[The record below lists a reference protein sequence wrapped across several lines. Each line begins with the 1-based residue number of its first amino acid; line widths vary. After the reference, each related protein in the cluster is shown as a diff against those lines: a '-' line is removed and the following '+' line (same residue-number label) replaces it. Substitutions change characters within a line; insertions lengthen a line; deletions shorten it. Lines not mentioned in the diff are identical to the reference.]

1 MKSIHRRLA
10 VISALTIIPATAVL
24 AQSTDTAD
32 RRIRIVVPFA
42 PGGQSDI
49 FARLIAQ
56 KMTEQTRQTVVVENR
71 PGAGGTIG
79 AGLVAKSRP
88 DGQTLLL
95 SDVAVYTVAPAL
107 QRKLA
112 YSRDELAPVIQVS
125 RAPQL
130 LITASGSRIKSF
142 SEALKQ
148 IKASPGS
155 LNIASSGV
163 GASGHLTLAL
173 LNQMAGTRFE
183 HLPYKGGGAALND
196 VLAGQAELMFIG
208 TPPAMP
214 LLANGRL
221 RALAVTTAQ
230 RVPDLPNVPTLGELG
245 ISGFDSTSGQ
255 GIFAAGGTPPAV
267 IERLNG
273 ELTRIMAL
281 PEIRQRWRELG
292 AEAVSERPAGF
303 KAWLG
308 SETDKWTKV
317 IRDTRISLD

>member
-1 MKSIHRRLA
+1 MKLIDRRLA
-10 VISALTIIPATAVL
+10 LASALCLFPAVGTL
-24 AQSTDTAD
+24 AQTSDASD

-95 SDVAVYTVAPAL
+95 SDVAMYTVAPVL
-107 QRKLA
+107 QRKLS
-112 YSRDELAPVIQVS
+112 YSRAELAPVIQVS

-142 SEALKQ
+142 NDALKQ
-148 IKASPGS
+148 IRQSPGS
-155 LNIASSGV
+155 VNIASSGI

-173 LNQMAGTRFE
+173 MNQMAGTRFE

-196 VLAGQAELMFIG
+196 VLGGQAELMFIG

-230 RVPDLPNVPTLGELG
+230 RVPDLPDVPTLGELG
-245 ISGFDSTSGQ
+245 ITGFDSTSGQ
-255 GIFAAGGTPPAV
+255 GVFAAGGTPADV
-267 IERLNG
+267 VQRLNG
-273 ELTRIMAL
+273 ELARIMAL
-281 PEIRQRWRELG
+281 PDVQKRWRELG
-292 AEAVSERPAGF
+292 AEAVSESPARF
-303 KAWLG
+303 KAWLD
-308 SETDKWTKV
+308 SETDKWTQV
-317 IRDTRISLD
+317 IRETKISLD